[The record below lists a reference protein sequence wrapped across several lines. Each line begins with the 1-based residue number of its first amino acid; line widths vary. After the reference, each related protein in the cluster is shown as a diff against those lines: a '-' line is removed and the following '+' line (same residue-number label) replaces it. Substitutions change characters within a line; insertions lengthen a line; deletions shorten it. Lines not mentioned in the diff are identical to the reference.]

1 MFGYRKIEGKCER
14 KKIEKNNKK
23 KKKLIKIKKDFFLIL
38 ESTFQ
43 YLKSIFF
50 SCYV

>member
-23 KKKLIKIKKDFFLIL
+23 EKKMNKNKKRFF
-38 ESTFQ
+38 
-43 YLKSIFF
+43 
-50 SCYV
+50 